1 MANNLVRTFLSIPVK
16 KEIKSKKN
24 MLYSTLEDSK
34 STIKWVRNPNL
45 HLNVKFIGQTPEKSI
60 KKIIESVSKIT
71 SGIKQFSV
79 KVSGT
84 GCFPTNS
91 RTKTLWLGISGEVK
105 PLMDM
110 VKEINNKL
118 FEIGF
123 SKDKKEFIPHITV
136 ARIPYPQKVIPD
148 VDIFLK
154 SSYDVI
160 DLEIDSMQFLS
171 SELLPNGAIYSLLKT
186 FPSGEKT

>member
-1 MANNLVRTFLSIPVK
+1 MTNNLLRTFLSIPVK
-16 KEIKSKKN
+16 KDIKSKKN

-34 STIKWVRNPNL
+34 LTINWVRNTNL

-60 KKIIESVSKIT
+60 KKIIESVSRIT
-71 SGIKQFSV
+71 SSIKPFSV

-84 GCFPTNS
+84 GCFPANT
-91 RTKTLWLGISGEVK
+91 RPKTLWLGISGEVK

-110 VKEINNKL
+110 VNEIENKL

-136 ARIPYPQKVIPD
+136 ARISYPQKVIPD

-160 DLEIDSMQFLS
+160 DLEIDRMQFFS

-186 FPSGEKT
+186 FPLGEKT

>member
-1 MANNLVRTFLSIPVK
+1 MANSLVRTFLSIPIV
-16 KEIKSKKN
+16 KEIKIKKN

-34 STIKWVRNPNL
+34 LSINWVRNHNL
-45 HLNVKFIGQTPEKSI
+45 QLNIKFIGQTPEKSI
-60 KKIIESVSKIT
+60 NKIIKSVSRIT
-71 SGIKQFSV
+71 SSIKPFSV

-84 GCFPTNS
+84 GCFPINT
-91 RTKTLWLGISGEVK
+91 RPKTLWLGISGEVK
-105 PLMDM
+105 PLIDM
-110 VKEINNKL
+110 VREIENKL

-136 ARIPYPQKVIPD
+136 ARISYPQKVVPNIN
-148 VDIFLK
+148 IFLK

-160 DLEIDSMQFLS
+160 DLEIDRMQFFS

-186 FPSGEKT
+186 FPLGEKT

>member
-1 MANNLVRTFLSIPVK
+1 MTNNLLRTFLSIPVIK
-16 KEIKSKKN
+16 DIKSKKN

-34 STIKWVRNPNL
+34 LNINWVRNTNI
-45 HLNVKFIGQTPEKSI
+45 HLTVKFIGQTPEKSI
-60 KKIIESVSKIT
+60 KKIIESVSGIT
-71 SGIKQFSV
+71 SSIKPFSV

-84 GCFPTNS
+84 GCFPTNT
-91 RTKTLWLGISGEVK
+91 RPKTLWLGISGGVK

-110 VKEINNKL
+110 VKEIENKL

-136 ARIPYPQKVIPD
+136 ARISYPQKVIPD

-160 DLEIDSMQFLS
+160 DLDIDRMQFFS

-186 FPSGEKT
+186 FPLGEKT

>member
-1 MANNLVRTFLSIPVK
+1 MTTNLVRTFLSIPVK

-34 STIKWVRNPNL
+34 LSINWVKNHNL
-45 HLNVKFIGQTPEKSI
+45 HLNIKFIGQTPEKSI
-60 KKIIESVSKIT
+60 NKIIKSVSRIT
-71 SGIKQFSV
+71 SSIKPFSV

-84 GCFPTNS
+84 GCFPINT
-91 RTKTLWLGISGEVK
+91 RPKTLWLGISGEVK
-105 PLMDM
+105 PLIEL
-110 VKEINNKL
+110 VKEIENKL

-136 ARIPYPQKVIPD
+136 ARISYPQKVIPD

-160 DLEIDSMQFLS
+160 DLEIDRMQFFS

-186 FPSGEKT
+186 FPLGEKT